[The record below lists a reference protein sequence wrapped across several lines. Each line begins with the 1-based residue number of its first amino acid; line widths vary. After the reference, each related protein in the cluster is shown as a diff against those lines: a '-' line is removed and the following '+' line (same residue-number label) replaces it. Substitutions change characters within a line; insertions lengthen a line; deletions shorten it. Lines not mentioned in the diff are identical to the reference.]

1 MNGFTFKYLCPSWSV
16 YFGSILPQRSSC
28 CNCVLLS
35 GLVWFLKVQGE
46 RNDSSVLA
54 SVQTSWVLSLRFLC
68 AIYSAGVF
76 PRSPSSGGHYSR
88 NPRSDVTQ
96 FSHRTPFL
104 KQVFELK
111 VDLNRTSARH
121 PKNHWWTVRPSVS
134 VCFFSGSD
142 GFCLP
147 LNPPPP
153 PFVSL
158 PRTLSLPLF
167 PFCCL
172 NLSVSPSPRR
182 RNRYPWHQIPVD
194 AENPKQ
200 CCASIY
206 VVSFSPSA
214 EPCSCGAPSQ
224 REFPSETM
232 GSLPG

>member
-35 GLVWFLKVQGE
+35 GLGWFLKVQGE
-46 RNDSSVLA
+46 WNDSSVLA
-54 SVQTSWVLSLRFLC
+54 SVQTSWVLSLGFFVLFILPVFFRVHLHRGVTT
-68 AIYSAGVF
+68 AGT
-76 PRSPSSGGHYSR
+76 PE
-88 NPRSDVTQ
+88 VTWHS
-96 FSHRTPFL
+96 FHT
-104 KQVFELK
+104 KVFELK
-111 VDLNRTSARH
+111 VDSNRTSARH

-194 AENPKQ
+194 AKNPKQ

-206 VVSFSPSA
+206 VVSFSPGA